1 MSESGILWMSPE
13 VTEQCSCCVQ
23 PSSQESVKSHSDAH
37 LFRWVPPVHHFHQAV
52 AQNGRTRFIFL
63 LSYHVFLFFSFFFF
77 YQFLSLRVNM
87 AVCRCARMCL
97 HARVFWVIK
106 LHRFISCYN
115 TNHSLNNGW
124 ALMEGICQTSDVKP
138 QDLALTCSHTETQT
152 HTSGWWVRDRLETDC
167 TDGQR
172 QTYL

>member
-1 MSESGILWMSPE
+1 MNESWGDGAVFLLCTALLAGKCKKPQWRSP
-13 VTEQCSCCVQ
+13 VSLSASSPSF
-23 PSSQESVKSHSDAH
+23 PSSRCSEWPYT
-37 LFRWVPPVHHFHQAV
+37 LYLPL
-52 AQNGRTRFIFL
+52 I
-63 LSYHVFLFFSFFFF
+63 LSRLSFLFFFFF